1 MPILVLR
8 QQTVYYIG
16 EEHGHFKIQP
26 TALLIQ
32 TALVLV
38 DVQET
43 HTINTCNNT
52 MNFYNE
58 VTFLSE
64 DIITGSVYQMP
75 FGTGSKDVV
84 VEAVVGI
91 DNGVEEEIYVC
102 YYYNDST
109 KRTVTA
115 IGTNRKIGSKYV
127 FDDLGTF
134 YQLRYPD
141 SPVDVRYITGSNL

>member
-1 MPILVLR
+1 VPTLVIP
-8 QQTVYYIG
+8 QQTVYCIG
-16 EEHGHFKIQP
+16 DKEPLLVIQP
-26 TALLIQ
+26 TVLQIH

-43 HTINTCNNT
+43 HTITTCNNI
-52 MNFYNE
+52 MKFYNE

-102 YYYNDST
+102 YYYNDSS
-109 KRTVTA
+109 KQTVTA

-134 YQLRYPD
+134 YQLRYPN